1 MFDGVDSVNLEAGQS
16 QKIRLDI
23 TATKPGD
30 GKLSISISGADDVV
44 NSNLVLDV
52 SSEGDAIAD
61 ESSGLSTLVLSIL
74 VIIPLVIIAG
84 LVIFLRNKSEAS
96 IPTSAPAQGSFAAP
110 APQPN
115 ATPCFACRQPILS
128 MMQGCP
134 SCGARYHSVCKI
146 QSCVNCGASST
157 AFVNVE

>member
-1 MFDGVDSVNLEAGQS
+1 M
-16 QKIRLDI
+16 
-23 TATKPGD
+23 
-30 GKLSISISGADDVV
+30 
-44 NSNLVLDV
+44 LDV
-52 SSEGDAIAD
+52 SSEGEAITE
-61 ESSGLSTLVLSIL
+61 ESSGLSPVILSIL

-84 LVIFLRNKSEAS
+84 FVIFLRNKNEES
-96 IPTSAPAQGSFAAP
+96 IPLSAPTQGSFAAT